1 MIKIEILTRNS
12 WKFNPINMSIPLEYN
27 RVLSFNELKLLKR
40 GLKPKV
46 MEDKWFIFLE
56 ENTMHFARSW
66 TRYCIFSIEIKIL
79 NNETVLLYKAIM
91 ESDKSIYKGGT
102 SDSVLD
108 DLIAMVIRY
117 NKKND

>member
-12 WKFNPINMSIPLEYN
+12 WKFNPINMPIPLEYN

-91 ESDKSIYKGGT
+91 ESDKSIYRGDIP
-102 SDSVLD
+102 DSILD
-108 DLIAMVIRY
+108 DLISMVIRY
-117 NKKND
+117 NNKR